1 MSKDAWAAFL
11 RWLDQAGAVELAAK
25 QTQCLALLDTL
36 TEPDLKASL
45 RQMVRLIEEERLIR
59 LGIQARREEEQG

>member
-11 RWLDQAGAVELAAK
+11 RWLDQAGAEELAAK

-59 LGIQARREEEQG
+59 LGIQARQERGQG